1 MEADLAAPTVQHKKS
16 NQIQTNSSFLLGLV
30 NFDRSGVS
38 APFKTLKQLFPK
50 QHEKTEEKMQKN
62 MRKYQKT
69 FSLECAINQ

>member
-1 MEADLAAPTVQHKKS
+1 MEADLAASMAQHKKS
-16 NQIQTNSSFLLGLV
+16 DQIQTIFSFFLGLV

-62 MRKYQKT
+62 MR
-69 FSLECAINQ
+69 